1 MIPLIR
7 IASVVALIAV
17 VTFGQTVS
25 QLPACAAFNDAAG
38 STPSPANYCNA
49 GISTTFVAATSFIA
63 TELEL
68 YYGFVSPGGLGVNVM
83 NVTSGQQSTSGSPPP
98 SPFGSAWHTFPL
110 APISFS
116 AGDTCVIVAAPGF
129 TGPGMPATMTLYTN
143 PTGTAPIPVT
153 VMCFGTLCGPFM
165 PQCSAGTSL
174 VTLMVRLRGPACVG
188 GAPASTT
195 TGGAACGSPL
205 PMLTS
210 GFATVGNAAFALT
223 LQNGA
228 PVGAGAHLFIA
239 EGSVTQGVPVEPGHP
254 CALYLNLG
262 SLANLA
268 SLGYE
273 PIASASVNSSGYA
286 TFPMPIPNLALLI
299 GYRVTFQAAILDPSG
314 IPLVTVPGVA
324 LKATNALHLQIG
336 G

>member
-7 IASVVALIAV
+7 IASVVALIPVA
-17 VTFGQTVS
+17 TFAQTLS
-25 QLPACAAFNDAAG
+25 QLPVCAAFNDAAG
-38 STPSPANYCNA
+38 STPSPVNYCNA
-49 GISTTFVAATSFIA
+49 GISTSFVA

-68 YYGFVSPGGLGVNVM
+68 YSGSVSPGGLCVSIM
-83 NVTSGQQSTSGSPPP
+83 NVTSGQNYFQCLPPP
-98 SPFGSAWHTFPL
+98 FGHAWHTYPL
-110 APISFS
+110 APVSFS
-116 AGDTCVIVAAPGF
+116 AGNTCVIGATPGF
-129 TGPGMPATMTLYTN
+129 TGPGMPASMTLYTN
-143 PTGTAPIPVT
+143 PAGTAPIPVT
-153 VMCFGTLCGPFM
+153 VACGNPCPFM
-165 PQCSAGTSL
+165 PCGGGTSL

-239 EGSVTQGVPVEPGHP
+239 EGSITQGVPVEAGHP

-273 PIASASVNSSGYA
+273 PISSASVNSFASA
-286 TFPMPIPNLALLI
+286 TFPMPIPNLALLV

-324 LKATNALHLQIG
+324 LKATNALQLQIG